1 MAYSSTPTLTAL
13 GASAPAVS
21 AGQLWL
27 AAETGGYWFAPNLS
41 KYLREQVQRRCRFR
55 QFCDLP
61 DDTQNAQKA
70 GDTFHWNIYG
80 DAPDTVGGEIAE
92 TDDIPMMR
100 IEAAQGS
107 CVVTEFAAGIPYSGK
122 LDDLAEHP
130 VKEII
135 KKKLESHCAR
145 RLDTRAYQQFA
156 KTLVKVGP
164 GGAGFNDATTISL
177 TETGVAPGINNAALA
192 AAHVSEIALTM
203 RERDIPS
210 YDHGDYY
217 AVARPSAYR
226 VVKKDLESIHK
237 YTESGFQLIR
247 DGEKGRYEGVRMVEQ
262 TNIPVST
269 DFADNN
275 KSDEVFFFGED
286 AVAECTVIP
295 EEIRSQIPTDF
306 GRKKAIAWYYLG
318 NFAPTRLAAADTRVL
333 HWTSLTS

>member
-1 MAYSSTPTLTAL
+1 MAYSSTPTLATLA
-13 GASAPAVS
+13 GDAPAVT

-41 KYLREQVQRRCRFR
+41 KYLREQVQKRCRFR
-55 QFCDLP
+55 QFCDMP

-80 DAPDTVGGEIAE
+80 DAPDTIGGEIDE
-92 TDDIPMMR
+92 TDDIPTMR
-100 IEAAQGS
+100 IEAAQGA
-107 CVVTEFAAGIPYSGK
+107 CTVTEFGAAIPWSGK

-145 RLDTRAYQQFA
+145 KLDTRAYQQFK
-156 KTLVKVGP
+156 KTALKVVP
-164 GGAGFNDATTISL
+164 GGALFNDATTITL
-177 TETGVAPGINNAALA
+177 TDDSTPAGVNNAALTA
-192 AAHVSEIALTM
+192 KHVSEIALTM

-217 AVARPSAYR
+217 AVGRPSAYR
-226 VVKKDLESIHK
+226 VVKSDLENKHQ

-262 TNIPVST
+262 TNVPVST
-269 DFADNN
+269 DFADNG

-286 AVAECTVIP
+286 AVAECVVIP
-295 EEIRSQIPTDF
+295 EELRTEIPRNF
-306 GRKKAIAWYYLG
+306 GRIKSLAWYYLG

-333 HWTSLTS
+333 HWTSATA